1 MELPQDKATT
11 IINPTIVKIIVVGV
25 LVIILIAVFFTVTKG
40 NNICFFSQCN
50 SDTVINTPDVIG
62 LGDLAAAGAGVA
74 TAVVLTAFLNA
85 PITVAV
91 GAGIAIW
98 WIVNALLH

>member
-1 MELPQDKATT
+1 MESPQDKATT

-25 LVIILIAVFFTVTKG
+25 LVIILI
-40 NNICFFSQCN
+40 
-50 SDTVINTPDVIG
+50 
-62 LGDLAAAGAGVA
+62 
-74 TAVVLTAFLNA
+74 AVVLTAFLNA